1 MRSVGVFDSGVGGL
15 AVLREIRSA
24 LPSDNLLYVADTQ
37 YVPYGTK
44 PPDVIRARSSVIA
57 RFLTDQQ
64 CGVIVIACN
73 TATTYALDA
82 LRHDF
87 PAVPIVGIEP
97 AIKPAAKATRSG
109 VVGVLATAATLAG
122 ARVTALIERNAEG
135 INVLTQP
142 CPGLVEQVEAGDL
155 DGPTTIALLR
165 RYTEPL
171 LARGADAIVLG
182 CTHYTF
188 LRATLQRLVG
198 PSVMLF
204 DGAAAVAQQTV
215 RVQPH
220 RASDATEESTES
232 TARGMTV
239 FFTSGDPRTVRPIV
253 EHLWGQPVPEMSRL
267 AV

>member
-1 MRSVGVFDSGVGGL
+1 MRSVGVFDSGVGGV
-15 AVLREIRSA
+15 AVLREIRAA

-44 PPDVIRARSSVIA
+44 SPGVILTRSSAIA
-57 RFLTDQQ
+57 RFLVDARQ
-64 CGVIVIACN
+64 CAVLVIACN
-73 TATTYALDA
+73 TATTYALDT
-82 LRHDF
+82 LRQDF

-97 AIKPAAKATRSG
+97 AIKPAARATRSG
-109 VVGVLATAATLAG
+109 VVGILATAATLAG
-122 ARVTALIERNAEG
+122 ARVTTLIERNAEG
-135 INVLTQP
+135 IDVLTQP

-155 DGPTTIALLR
+155 DGPTTIELLR

-198 PSVMLF
+198 PSVTLF
-204 DGAAAVAQQTV
+204 DGAAAVARQTV
-215 RVQPH
+215 RVCPP
-220 RASDATEESTES
+220 RASDAHEASARASGT
-232 TARGMTV
+232 TA
-239 FFTSGDPRTVRPIV
+239 FFTSGDPRVVRPVV
-253 EHLWGQPVPEMSRL
+253 EQLWGEPIPEMSRL